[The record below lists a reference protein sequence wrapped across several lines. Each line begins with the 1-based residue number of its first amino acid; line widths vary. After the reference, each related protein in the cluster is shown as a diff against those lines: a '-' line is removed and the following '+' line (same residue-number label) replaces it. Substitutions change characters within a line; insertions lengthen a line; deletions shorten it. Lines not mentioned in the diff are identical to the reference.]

1 MLTIVPAVSFF
12 GIIAAARTRGV
23 EADLLAGGLD
33 RLGPAVEPLD
43 VYRPR
48 RGALCPGPGPF
59 AQYRRVRAV
68 EEHAVR

>member
-1 MLTIVPAVSFF
+1 MT
-12 GIIAAARTRGV
+12 GGV

-48 RGALCPGPGPF
+48 PGAVGSVPQGARVCGPRGQVMMITRSAP
-59 AQYRRVRAV
+59 
-68 EEHAVR
+68 